1 MSEKKSISKEDM
13 RLYAVTDRTWLQGR
27 SLAEV
32 VEEAL
37 QGGVTFLQ
45 LREKTLTEEMF
56 LQEARIIKEIAAKYH
71 VPFVINDNV
80 GIAKAVDADGVHV
93 GQGDMEL
100 MEARRILGP
109 DKIIGVSAHNVQ
121 EAVLAEQNGADYL
134 GVGAFHDTSTKKDT
148 HVVTKETY
156 RAIREAVSIPIVAIG
171 GISRGNIRE
180 LEGYGVDGAAVV
192 SAVFASENIRDA
204 CRELRSCILEIAA
217 CEK

>member
-1 MSEKKSISKEDM
+1 M
-13 RLYAVTDRTWLQGR
+13 
-27 SLAEV
+27 
-32 VEEAL
+32 
-37 QGGVTFLQ
+37 
-45 LREKTLTEEMF
+45 
-56 LQEARIIKEIAAKYH
+56 QEARIIKEIAAKYH